1 MLRDSDQS
9 PIHYKRVAEA
19 EEKVASGGKPVVAK
33 KPAAHRATNVV
44 DLMDV
49 LKRSLE
55 ESGAK
60 KKTRKPPHGGR
71 KKRQKAA

>member
-1 MLRDSDQS
+1 L
-9 PIHYKRVAEA
+9 I
-19 EEKVASGGKPVVAK
+19 EEKIASGGKPVAGK
-33 KPAAHRATNVV
+33 KASAHRATNMV

-60 KKTRKPPHGGR
+60 KKTGKPPQVVRR
-71 KKRQKAA
+71 KR